1 MALFARKDLK
11 IEEKVSTDG
20 SAVSTSRKRKLADDG
35 VVKKFTLPLSSLNGE
50 DSLLSPAIVK
60 TGSSNVDFP
69 PRKKPRKRK
78 KNQKQQAE
86 TQIMQIM
93 QIMPSLGKLKGGI
106 ASIDKKRNRKK
117 KRKNKKVPVCLS

>member
-69 PRKKPRKRK
+69 PRQKPRKRK
-78 KNQKQQAE
+78 KNQKHQAE
-86 TQIMQIM
+86 T

>member
-86 TQIMQIM
+86 TQIMPI
-93 QIMPSLGKLKGGI
+93 IPSLGKLKGGI

>member
-11 IEEKVSTDG
+11 IEENVSTDG

-86 TQIMQIM
+86 TQIMPI
-93 QIMPSLGKLKGGI
+93 IPSLGKLKGGI